1 MSRLALVVDDS
12 LSMRKI
18 VSRTLQ
24 GAGFEVV
31 EAANGKEGLDALAAR
46 TVNVVITDY
55 NMPVMDGIEFMRGVR
70 ETEKDKFTPVIFL
83 TTEIEDA
90 KRDEARAA
98 GATAWIAKPFSP
110 EKILEVINKVVP
122 AP

>member
-31 EAANGKEGLDALAAR
+31 EAANGKEALDALAAR

-110 EKILEVINKVVP
+110 EKILEVVNKVVP